1 MREMACLPFR
11 ESLWRSG
18 TNHLSPGVEVDDACT
33 TGFRRRRRAC
43 HRCNRTFSLSG
54 DALVGF
60 SGFAAVGIGGV
71 LGCWLRW
78 GLGVLLNPLFPTLPL
93 GTLAANLAGGL
104 MMGCVMGLFD
114 HFQTLSPELRLFVF
128 TGFLGGLTTFSTF
141 SAESA
146 TLLLR
151 QQYLWFSGH
160 VMAHVVGSLAM
171 TVMGIALTRSLLRH

>member
-1 MREMACLPFR
+1 M
-11 ESLWRSG
+11 
-18 TNHLSPGVEVDDACT
+18 
-33 TGFRRRRRAC
+33 
-43 HRCNRTFSLSG
+43 
-54 DALVGF
+54 GF

-78 GLGVLLNPLFPTLPL
+78 GLGVFLNPLFPTLPL
-93 GTLAANLAGGL
+93 GTLVANLAGGL

-160 VMAHVVGSLAM
+160 VMVHVIGSLAM